1 MKNKAISL
9 LLFSGLLLDSTMAI
23 SAEFPLP
30 TTGSNMVG
38 TLQVVLARQQDTLLD
53 IARHYDVGYNEIRA
67 ANPGVDPWLPGA
79 GTRVLVPTEYILPP
93 KPWKGIV
100 INIPARRLFYF
111 PQGENV
117 VYTFPV
123 GIFRPK
129 WPDPVGST
137 TIIAKVKNPTWTV
150 PKNIQAE
157 HAKAGEPIP
166 AFFPAGPDNPMGEL
180 ALETGWSQI
189 FIHGTNK
196 PWGVGMR
203 VSHGCFHVYPEN
215 EVQLFKMVKVGTPVR
230 TIDAP
235 YVLGTNG
242 SGNLFMQSFEP
253 VEAYQKG
260 GNNQQR
266 AVDAIS
272 AYSKNVQQSWTINW
286 QRVIDLVQ
294 KPDTVPVTINI
305 DTPDLQAIAAK
316 IPAQPYNFAPYGDDA
331 NTATPP
337 PAPTAMAPSKNL
349 LHTP

>member
-1 MKNKAISL
+1 MKYPIIPSL
-9 LLFSGLLLDSTMAI
+9 LAGCSMLLSSTAFA
-23 SAEFPLP
+23 AEFPLP
-30 TTGSNMVG
+30 AAGSNMVG
-38 TLQVVLARQQDTLLD
+38 QLQVVIARHQDTLLD

-79 GTRVLVPTEYILPP
+79 GTHVLVPTQYILPP
-93 KPWKGIV
+93 KPWTGI
-100 INIPARRLFYF
+100 IIDIPERRLFYF
-111 PQGENV
+111 PVGQNV
-117 VYTFPV
+117 VYTYPV

-129 WPDPVGST
+129 WPNPLGST
-137 TIIAKVKNPTWTV
+137 RIIAKVRNPTWTV
-150 PKNIQAE
+150 PKNIQEE

-230 TIDAP
+230 TIDQP
-235 YVLGTNG
+235 YIVGT
-242 SGNLFMQSFEP
+242 SGNGQLYLQSFAP
-253 VEAYQKG
+253 IEAYNKDS
-260 GNNQQR
+260 NPQQR

-272 AYSKNVQQSWTINW
+272 LFEKQVQQSWTINW
-286 QRVIDLVQ
+286 QQVIDLVE
-294 KPDTVPVTINI
+294 KPNTIPTAINI
-305 DTPDLQAIAAK
+305 NAPTLSAVVAQL
-316 IPAQPYNFAPYGDDA
+316 PAQPYDFAPYGDNA

-337 PAPTAMAPSKNL
+337 PAPTPIA
-349 LHTP
+349 TPAA

>member
-1 MKNKAISL
+1 MKYPIIPSL
-9 LLFSGLLLDSTMAI
+9 LAGCSMLLSSTAFA
-23 SAEFPLP
+23 AEFPLP
-30 TTGSNMVG
+30 AAGSNMVG
-38 TLQVVLARQQDTLLD
+38 QLQVVIARHQDTLLD

-79 GTRVLVPTEYILPP
+79 GTHVLVPTQYILPP
-93 KPWKGIV
+93 KPWTGI
-100 INIPARRLFYF
+100 IIDIPERRLFYF
-111 PQGENV
+111 PAGQNV
-117 VYTFPV
+117 VYTYPV

-129 WPDPVGST
+129 WPNPLGST
-137 TIIAKVKNPTWTV
+137 RIIAKVRNPTWTV
-150 PKNIQAE
+150 PKNIQEE

-230 TIDAP
+230 TIDQP
-235 YVLGTNG
+235 YIVGT
-242 SGNLFMQSFEP
+242 SGNGRLYLQSFAP
-253 VEAYQKG
+253 IEAYNKDS
-260 GNNQQR
+260 NPQQR

-272 AYSKNVQQSWTINW
+272 LFEKQVQQSWTINW
-286 QRVIDLVQ
+286 QQVIDLVE
-294 KPDTVPVTINI
+294 KPNTIPTAINI
-305 DTPDLQAIAAK
+305 NAPTLSAVVAQLS
-316 IPAQPYNFAPYGDDA
+316 AQPYGFAPYGDNA

-337 PAPTAMAPSKNL
+337 PAPTPIA
-349 LHTP
+349 TPAA